1 MTQQGVERALGRL
14 LTDENFR
21 PGRAHQP
28 PRRPRQA
35 DQSALSR
42 SRSRGGRKGGA
53 AMMDLIVQR
62 DGSRGIRRLAVQGAA
77 ELTRRDERR
86 EAGHERDDG
95 IGDDAR
101 RGR

>member
-1 MTQQGVERALGRL
+1 
-14 LTDENFR
+14 
-21 PGRAHQP
+21 
-28 PRRPRQA
+28 
-35 DQSALSR
+35 
-42 SRSRGGRKGGA
+42 
-53 AMMDLIVQR
+53 MMDLSVQR

-86 EAGHERDDG
+86 EAGHERADG